1 MPVPLAAGGIEFTPY
16 GSWTLKNK
24 REERG
29 AEADECY
36 VFGPDPKRKRRPD
49 IAIEVIFTSGGV
61 DKLNVYRKLGVR
73 EVWYWEDGRI
83 EVHVRRGTRYERA
96 ARSEAL
102 AGIDLQ
108 QLASFLD
115 RPTASRAIRDY
126 VAALRA
132 S

>member
-1 MPVPLAAGGIEFTPY
+1 M
-16 GSWTLKNK
+16 
-24 REERG
+24 
-29 AEADECY
+29 
-36 VFGPDPKRKRRPD
+36 
-49 IAIEVIFTSGGV
+49 IFTSGGV

-83 EVHVRRGTRYERA
+83 EVHVLRGTRYERA

-102 AGIDLQ
+102 AGIDLK